1 MHGNARRMA
10 VTSAAVTFLALVSA
24 PARAADEPAAA
35 PRMGQGWTL
44 LGAQTVGDG
53 ANVIALEAGFP
64 ALAVTYFHGVTSI
77 EDVGVRLAFNY
88 GFEGLPS
95 AIVPGMRAEALA
107 RLRLV
112 DTGHVNIGLRGGAG
126 VFAYFTSAYT
136 LPGVTIPL
144 GLDVGIPVGSAF
156 SIATGVD
163 VPLFI
168 IFGTTGGVTAPI
180 LFNAGLEYWLSKG
193 WEANLHARMGPALN
207 VAGPFVPLG
216 SAQIAFELSLGMA
229 FKL

>member
-1 MHGNARRMA
+1 MDGNAGRIAQLTM
-10 VTSAAVTFLALVSA
+10 VAALAAL
-24 PARAADEPAAA
+24 PARAADEPTPA

-44 LGAQTVGDG
+44 LGAQTAGDG
-53 ANVIALEAGFP
+53 ANVIAVEVGFP
-64 ALAVTYFHGVTSI
+64 AIAVTYLRGVTSI
-77 EDVGVRLAFNY
+77 EDVGFRLAFNY
-88 GFEGLPS
+88 GYEGLVS

-112 DTGHVNIGLRGGAG
+112 DTGQVNIGVRGGVG

-136 LPGVTIPL
+136 LPGITIPL
-144 GLDVGIPVGSAF
+144 ALDVGIPVGSAF
-156 SIATGVD
+156 AISTGVD

-168 IFGTTGGVTAPI
+168 TFGQTGGLTAPI
-180 LFNAGLEYWLSKG
+180 LFDAGLEYWLSKG

-207 VAGPFVPLG
+207 VTGPFVPVG
-216 SAQIAFELSLGMA
+216 TSQIAFEISVGMA